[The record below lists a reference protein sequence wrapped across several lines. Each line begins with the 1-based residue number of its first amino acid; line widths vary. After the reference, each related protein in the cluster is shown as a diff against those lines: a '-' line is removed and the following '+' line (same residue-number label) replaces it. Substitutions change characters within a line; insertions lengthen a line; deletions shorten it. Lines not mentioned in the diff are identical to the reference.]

1 MHYRLV
7 VSGGLSREE
16 RQIKRATTWKPPRL
30 NISKQ
35 QMEWEAMAAA
45 FKFEKSIQAG
55 YEIDKVKRF
64 RDYAEYVPDLKECN
78 GLAPTTIERYR
89 AMLPRINDAIGHLKL
104 TQIRPQHL
112 NGFYKTLIENGVR
125 NLGAIAVAK
134 KVLKKKV
141 DSLGQS
147 KHVIAEEASIAHTAL
162 NTVPKGKAVKLETAQ
177 GIADALGYTVSEL
190 FTVTDRKKPLSS
202 KTILEHHRLISM
214 ILARA
219 DTEMLIPYNPAAKAS
234 LPKVQKHEADY
245 FQPEEIAEIVRAL
258 DSVPIKWK
266 AMSYILIDAG
276 CRRSELMGLQWNC
289 VDLDKGVMMIRRAL
303 LYTKEKG
310 TYVGSPKTGQPRAIC
325 LPSETIAVLKEYR
338 TDQLRQKIRHAD
350 IWQDTGFLFTKD
362 DGAPMPPAVSP
373 TG

>member
-1 MHYRLV
+1 MSTQQSFEKPDAEKASISAFTEMEAFPVHGKSPALKARNLPKSLKTISGKIFAGHLMYNRLV
-7 VSGGLSREE
+7 VSGGLNWE
-16 RQIKRATTWKPPRL
+16 RKQIKRTTTWKPPRP
-30 NISKQ
+30 NMNKK
-35 QMEWEAMAAA
+35 QMEREAMAAA
-45 FKFEKSIQAG
+45 FKFQESIQAG

-64 RDYAEYVPDLKECN
+64 CDYAEYVLDLKERN

-112 NGFYKTLIENGVR
+112 NDFYKTLAENGVR

-147 KHVIAEEASIAHTAL
+147 KHVIAEEAGIAHTTL
-162 NTVPKGKAVKLETAQ
+162 NTVLKGKAVKLETAQ

-214 ILARA
+214 ILAQA
-219 DTEMLIPYNPAAKAS
+219 DKEMLIPYNPAAKAS
-234 LPKVQKHEADY
+234 PPKVQKHEADY
-245 FQPEEIAEIVRAL
+245 FQPEEIAEIVKAL

-266 AMSYILIDAG
+266 AMSYILIDTG
-276 CRRSELMGLQWNC
+276 CRRGELMGL
-289 VDLDKGVMMIRRAL
+289 
-303 LYTKEKG
+303 
-310 TYVGSPKTGQPRAIC
+310 
-325 LPSETIAVLKEYR
+325 
-338 TDQLRQKIRHAD
+338 
-350 IWQDTGFLFTKD
+350 
-362 DGAPMPPAVSP
+362 
-373 TG
+373 